1 MITQTNFIS
10 ELQSRN
16 PEALN
21 YIVDKYGNLIYK
33 IAYSNLKS
41 TQLAEECVNDV
52 LLKVWNLIDSYN
64 YSKGKFST
72 WITTIT
78 KNTSID
84 MLRKEKKF
92 WGSIEYDQ
100 SMSSSYENIEDDH
113 ITKTELLKVKD
124 NIMSFNEIDRDIF
137 IQHFFLCKSLKDIA
151 AKLDMSVNSISLR
164 ILRARKKL
172 GSFTDQDHS

>member
-1 MITQTNFIS
+1 MITKTNFIS

-21 YIVDKYGNLIYK
+21 YIVDKYVDLIYK
-33 IAYSNLKS
+33 IAYTNLRS
-41 TQLAEECVNDV
+41 TALAEECVNDV
-52 LLKVWNLIDSYN
+52 LLNVWNSIDRYN

-72 WITTIT
+72 WITAIA

-84 MLRKEKKF
+84 MLRKEKKYF
-92 WGSIEYDQ
+92 ENQEYDEY
-100 SMSSSYENIEDDH
+100 MSSSSENIEIDQ
-113 ITKTELLKVKD
+113 IAKTELQKVID
-124 NIMSFNEIDRDIF
+124 NIMNFNDIDKEIF
-137 IQHFFLCKSLKDIA
+137 VQHFFLCKSLKDIA

-172 GSFTDQDHS
+172 NSSTDQDHP

>member
-21 YIVDKYGNLIYK
+21 YIVDKYGDIIYK
-33 IAYSNLKS
+33 IAYSNLHS
-41 TQLAEECVNDV
+41 ASLAEECVNDV
-52 LLKVWNLIDSYN
+52 LLKVWNSIDRYN

-72 WITTIT
+72 WITTIA

-84 MLRKEKKF
+84 MLRKEKKYF
-92 WGSIEYDQ
+92 ENQEYDEY
-100 SMSSSYENIEDDH
+100 MSSSSENIEADQ
-113 ITKTELLKVKD
+113 ITKTELQKVID
-124 NIMSFNEIDRDIF
+124 NIINFDEIDREIF
-137 IQHFFLCKSLKDIA
+137 IQHFFLNKSLKDIA

-172 GSFTDQDHS
+172 GSSTDQNYQ

>member
-21 YIVDKYGNLIYK
+21 YIVDKYGDLIYR
-33 IAYSNLKS
+33 IAYGNLPS
-41 TQLAEECVNDV
+41 THLAEECVNDV
-52 LLKVWNLIDSYN
+52 LLKVWNSIDRYN

-72 WITTIT
+72 WITVIA

-92 WGSIEYDQ
+92 FGSIDYDQ
-100 SMSSSYENIEDDH
+100 SMSSSNENIEEDH
-113 ITKTELLKVKD
+113 ITKTELLKVID
-124 NIMSFNEIDRDIF
+124 NIMNFNDIDKEIF
-137 IQHFFLCKSLKDIA
+137 LQHFFLNKSLKDIA
-151 AKLDMSVNSISLR
+151 TKLDMSVNSISLR
-164 ILRARKKL
+164 ISRARKKL
-172 GSFTDQDHS
+172 NSSPD